1 MTLPPNFDQSVV
13 WRHEQIGARV
23 TEALKKRGF
32 HASYCTTAMEAREQV
47 LNFNLPD
54 KSCRVTTTIEMCP
67 RGNREFYIVLV
78 GEEYGY

>member
-1 MTLPPNFDQSVV
+1 MTLPPNFDQSIF
-13 WRHEQIGARV
+13 WHHEQIGARV
-23 TEALKKRGF
+23 TEALK
-32 HASYCTTAMEAREQV
+32 STTAMEAREQV

-54 KSCRVTTTIEMCP
+54 KSCRVTAIIEMCP